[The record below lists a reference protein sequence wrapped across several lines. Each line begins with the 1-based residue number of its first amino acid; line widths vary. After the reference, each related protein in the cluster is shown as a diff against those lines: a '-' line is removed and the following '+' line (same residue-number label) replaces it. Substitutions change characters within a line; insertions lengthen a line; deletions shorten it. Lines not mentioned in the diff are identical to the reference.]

1 MASANNQ
8 GAKLMNPY
16 KSFTLAASFVAI
28 SGAAVMAEEI
38 TVSAWGGFFEET
50 LRDVIYPGFTKETG
64 ISVRSIAQPADQAW
78 LTQLTNAARAKKA
91 PADLSL
97 VADEVFLRGQS
108 IGLWANLNADSIP
121 NAATLL
127 EGFTKTSDEGN
138 LNAVGALSWYTTFVT
153 NTEAVSDAPTSWADL
168 WERDWNGKLGLISNA
183 NSGLMEATAL
193 TFFGGYEIMET
204 REGLEKVIAKI
215 AELKPQVQLW
225 YRDEGQFQQSLEAGE
240 LVGGLYYHDVTML
253 SAADGLPVVSTFPK
267 EGGILGDAYWIVPR
281 DSQNVEAAEKFINYM
296 IRPDVQA
303 KMARNLGVAPVAQR
317 GSMDLTD
324 EEFASVGSAGTPIR
338 NQTHIHLREG
348 DWLSDKYL
356 EMISK

>member
-1 MASANNQ
+1 MSLR
-8 GAKLMNPY
+8 KT
-16 KSFTLAASFVAI
+16 FTLVASCAALTC
-28 SGAAVMAEEI
+28 SGVFAEEI

-50 LRDVIYPGFTKETG
+50 LKEVIYPGFTEETG
-64 ISVRSIAQPADQAW
+64 ITVRSIAQPADQAW

-97 VADEVFLRGQS
+97 VADEVFVRGQS
-108 IGLWANLNADSIP
+108 INLWANLNADNIP
-121 NAATLL
+121 NTQTLL
-127 EGFTKTSDEGN
+127 DGFTKTSDDGN
-138 LNAVGALSWYTTFVT
+138 LNAVGALSWFTTFVT
-153 NTEAVSDAPTSWADL
+153 NTDTVAEAPTSWADL
-168 WERDWNGKLGLISNA
+168 WTRDWDGKLGLTSNA

-193 TFFGGYEIMET
+193 TFFGGYDVMET

-253 SAADGLPVVSTFPK
+253 SAMDGLPVVSTFPK

-281 DSQNVEAAEKFINYM
+281 DSKNIEAAEKFINYM

-303 KMARNLGVAPVAQR
+303 EMARNLGVAPVAKR
-317 GSMDLTD
+317 DAMDLTD
-324 EEFASVGSAGTPIR
+324 EEFASVGSSGTPIR
-338 NQTHIHLREG
+338 SQTHIHLREG

-356 EMISK
+356 EMISQ